1 MEIIVRQ
8 NNVSIYNGVVLGDD
22 VFIGPSVVFTNDK
35 YPDVKIWDENLIL
48 KTLINDGV
56 SIGAN
61 STILPGIEIGKNTL
75 IGLAL
80 CFKIFGEKLLVYG
93 NPAKE
98 IKKTKMSKIL
108 IIAGTRPEIIKIS
121 LSVTLFKYF
130 IHRSTF

>member
-1 MEIIVRQ
+1 M
-8 NNVSIYNGVVLGDD
+8 YLFNGVVLGDD

-75 IGLAL
+75 IGAGSLVS
-80 CFKIFGEKLLVYG
+80 KNFGEKLLVYG

-98 IKKTKMSKIL
+98 IKKTKD
-108 IIAGTRPEIIKIS
+108 E
-121 LSVTLFKYF
+121 
-130 IHRSTF
+130 